1 MANNKLDMNKIR
13 KVIKLHCNGKS
24 KLFIS
29 RYLSLS
35 RNTVKKYI
43 SLFEVLGLSL
53 ETVNNKTDTE
63 LDELFSQGPT
73 EVVSSRIED
82 LYAYFPQME
91 RELKKVG
98 ITIQT
103 MWERYIETHP
113 DGLRVTQFRNRYRD
127 WSNKVNPVM
136 HMNHKAGDKMY
147 VDYAGKTL
155 SIIDKSTSE
164 VQEVQFFV
172 AILGASQYTYAEA
185 SMSQQKEDFV
195 ASVENAMRFFQG
207 TPAAIVPDNLKSAVV
222 RTSRFE
228 PTINETLA
236 DLAEHYETTILPAR
250 AYRPRDKS
258 LVEGAVKILYRRIY
272 ANLKDSK
279 YFSIEDLNQEIW
291 NLLDAHNNKKLT
303 GRPYSRFELFM
314 EDERHELQPLPL
326 ERFEIKYQSLATV
339 MQNGHVQ
346 LSQDKNYYSVPY
358 QYLKKK
364 VKLLYTSSTVEIYF
378 KYNRIATHIRNPKPY
393 IYTTNPEHMASTH
406 QFVAQWNALRFIDWA
421 NSIDPAVG
429 EYIMQIIES
438 RNHPEQAYK
447 SCLGILSFEKKVGA
461 ERLANACKRA
471 LDFKIYNF
479 KTIQNILE
487 NSLDKIPM
495 EHEKEEDQDL
505 PDHGNIRGKN
515 YYN

>member
-53 ETVNNKTDTE
+53 ETVNKKTDTE

-113 DGLRVTQFRNRYRD
+113 DGLRVTQFRNRFRD

-155 SIIDKSTSE
+155 SIIDKNTSE

-258 LVEGAVKILYRRIY
+258 LVRALLR
-272 ANLKDSK
+272 
-279 YFSIEDLNQEIW
+279 YFTEE
-291 NLLDAHNNKKLT
+291 
-303 GRPYSRFELFM
+303 F
-314 EDERHELQPLPL
+314 
-326 ERFEIKYQSLATV
+326 
-339 MQNGHVQ
+339 
-346 LSQDKNYYSVPY
+346 
-358 QYLKKK
+358 
-364 VKLLYTSSTVEIYF
+364 
-378 KYNRIATHIRNPKPY
+378 
-393 IYTTNPEHMASTH
+393 
-406 QFVAQWNALRFIDWA
+406 
-421 NSIDPAVG
+421 
-429 EYIMQIIES
+429 MQI
-438 RNHPEQAYK
+438 
-447 SCLGILSFEKKVGA
+447 
-461 ERLANACKRA
+461 
-471 LDFKIYNF
+471 
-479 KTIQNILE
+479 
-487 NSLDKIPM
+487 
-495 EHEKEEDQDL
+495 
-505 PDHGNIRGKN
+505 
-515 YYN
+515 